1 MSKLLASLSY
11 KDWCI
16 LKHALEGQIKTKE
29 ETKAIVEA
37 EVEKGKEVLDMDN
50 YTGFLKE
57 LEEEK
62 GTLKRVTEKT
72 ESFKRYIGGA
82 RFYE

>member
-1 MSKLLASLSY
+1 MSKLSGLSY

-37 EVEKGKEVLDMDN
+37 EVSKGKEMLDKE
-50 YTGFLKE
+50 YYLEFLKE

-62 GTLKRVTEKT
+62 RTLKRVTEKT
-72 ESFKRYIGGA
+72 DNFKKYIGGE
-82 RFYE
+82 RFY